1 TGFEDRAIHFRSMNL
16 GSGSAMAM
24 PIYGYYMQNTTKDSS
39 VCVLVIEFEAPKQ
52 PLSVEIN
59 CNEYDQQPD
68 QKKLE
73 LIEE

>member
-1 TGFEDRAIHFRSMNL
+1 MSL

-24 PIYGYYMQNTTKDSS
+24 PIFGTYMKKALSDTTLFKTQD
-39 VCVLVIEFEAPKQ
+39 LWEPPKQ

-59 CNEYDQQPD
+59 CDNYETNDP
-68 QKKLE
+68 KKLE